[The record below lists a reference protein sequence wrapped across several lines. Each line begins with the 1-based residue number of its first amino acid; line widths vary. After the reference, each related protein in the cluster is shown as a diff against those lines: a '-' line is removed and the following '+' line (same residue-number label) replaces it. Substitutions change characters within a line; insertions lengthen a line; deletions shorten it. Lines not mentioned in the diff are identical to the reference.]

1 MEKSNIS
8 APDKKSSREEELV
21 SQGWTRQFCAT
32 GSRIQEA
39 AELYESMGSEVLL
52 EPLRIEDLG
61 CSQCFQAPSGSVAGC
76 FVIYTRP
83 LADRKEQSPP
93 GGRKREEDLW

>member
-1 MEKSNIS
+1 MMEKSKIS
-8 APDKKSSREEELV
+8 ASDKKSSREEELV
-21 SQGWTRQFCAT
+21 NQGWTKQFCAT

-39 AELYESMGSEVLL
+39 AELYESMGLEVLL

-61 CSQCFQAPSGSVAGC
+61 CSQCFQAPSGSVGDC

-83 LADRKEQSPP
+83 QADRENSPP
-93 GGRKREEDLW
+93 GGRKSEEDLW